1 MKTEYEIYMDFR
13 KAVNQANRLRA
24 IANNMSSLAN
34 DSMGGILNSI
44 RSSWSGENAD
54 AFVYKGQNIQNRIN
68 STANDLHKVANA
80 IITIATRTRDAE
92 LAAIA
97 IAKE

>member
-13 KAVNQANRLRA
+13 RAMDQANRLKT
-24 IANNMSSLAN
+24 IANNMSNLAN
-34 DSMGGILNSI
+34 DSMMSSLNAI
-44 RSSWSGENAD
+44 RSSWSGENAE
-54 AFVYKGQNIQNRIN
+54 AFLNKGQSIQNRIEL
-68 STANDLHKVANA
+68 TAGDLYKVANA
-80 IITIATRTRDAE
+80 IITIAERTRDAE